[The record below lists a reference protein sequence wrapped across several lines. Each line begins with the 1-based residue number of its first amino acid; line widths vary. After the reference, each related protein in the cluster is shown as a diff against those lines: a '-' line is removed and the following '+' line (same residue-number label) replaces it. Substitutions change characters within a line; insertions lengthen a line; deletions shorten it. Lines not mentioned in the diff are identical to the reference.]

1 MNAAIANDRNT
12 DHVDLLMSRVE
23 SSADATARALVNT
36 VLSPR
41 FYTTDFA
48 AFDRLDIEP
57 VRAPLGSG
65 PVTVNVIAGGNM
77 MSDFGYIGSDG
88 GSRRQSGFRGWRQR
102 RNGGR

>member
-41 FYTTDFA
+41 FYTPT
-48 AFDRLDIEP
+48 L
-57 VRAPLGSG
+57 PLLTGWTSSPSALSG
-65 PVTVNVIAGGNM
+65 M
-77 MSDFGYIGSDG
+77 
-88 GSRRQSGFRGWRQR
+88 
-102 RNGGR
+102 